1 MADMPLPRLLLALAL
16 PALLAGACARTE
28 PVSGR
33 APDPDRILTA
43 SPTALPDGDFATY
56 LAVLERARGAPLVVN
71 VWASWCGPCRT
82 EAPDLARVASAYAGR
97 VRFLGIDVL
106 DARPSARAF
115 VREFGWP
122 YPSLYDPAGEIRDR
136 LGLVGQPATLL
147 YDASGTLVETHIG
160 PITAEQLSAEL
171 DRLLAA

>member
-1 MADMPLPRLLLALAL
+1 MTIRRAALALVL
-16 PALLAGACARTE
+16 PALLAAACARTE
-28 PVSGR
+28 PVSG
-33 APDPDRILTA
+33 AASSPEAILA
-43 SPTALPDGDFATY
+43 SSPTDLPEADFATY
-56 LAVLERARGAPLVVN
+56 LAVLERARGMPLVVN
-71 VWASWCGPCRT
+71 VWASWCGPCRD

-122 YPSLYDPAGEIRDR
+122 YPSLYDPAGRIRDR

-147 YDASGTLVETHIG
+147 YDAEGRLVETHVG
-160 PITAEQLSAEL
+160 PITAEQLAAEL
-171 DRLLAA
+171 ERLLAA